1 MVTTQDWSHYR
12 DEARLDLEEAR
23 AQGQVAIP
31 RGGGPMTTPSRPPWT
46 TQFKTPFKNQSPE
59 GIA

>member
-31 RGGGPMTTPSRPPWT
+31 RGGGPMTQPWT
-46 TQFKTPFKNQSPE
+46 TQFTTPFKNQSPE